1 MKQLNFP
8 AFGLLLLLMV
18 SATSC
23 DVVEGIFKVGLWTG
37 ILLVVLIVGLVLW
50 LIGKTRRR
58 R

>member
-8 AFGLLLLLMV
+8 AIGLLLLLVV
-18 SATSC
+18 STTSC
-23 DVVEGIFKVGLWTG
+23 EVVEGIFKVGLWTG